1 MAGLQEKAIENLL
14 CLIPTK
20 VFMRKNEKSI
30 SSSILRS
37 IILIILSISTDIY
50 FRKIYS
56 KIDPNIIK
64 TFLKVLNTRPKYFD
78 TTVRNVHLMLSVDL
92 DCTNVNSSSTSNNTE
107 GEIPI

>member
-1 MAGLQEKAIENLL
+1 MKI
-14 CLIPTK
+14 
-20 VFMRKNEKSI
+20 SI

-50 FRKIYS
+50 FR
-56 KIDPNIIK
+56 NIRRKKLILKLIHEFIK